1 MWLLGWDQNIHFSCL
16 ALRDSWAVGAVK
28 CQWENPSVFLY
39 IENDWEVTDL
49 EPLQSEKHEQKYN
62 WKNQLL
68 AYNWK
73 NQLLAYRARALVQSV
88 FSQGGCVKSNP

>member
-49 EPLQSEKHEQKYN
+49 EPLQSVRKTWTEV
-62 WKNQLL
+62 QLEEPIIGL
-68 AYNWK
+68 QGK
-73 NQLLAYRARALVQSV
+73 GFSSV
-88 FSQGGCVKSNP
+88 RFLPGRVCEI